1 MLKFFSFYHLAL
13 LKYLLGTRLKNSA
26 FDQSVNTF
34 FNHQSFRFPK
44 KATADYLIV
53 LRIVKW
59 IIFSQF
65 KRERNYRIGINSHN
79 AIFDSNFP
87 EIYSIELGSLSI
99 YLYVSDKDLSYLVWF
114 IHEEVVQELSGIN
127 KSVDP
132 VSNNTLNF

>member
-1 MLKFFSFYHLAL
+1 M
-13 LKYLLGTRLKNSA
+13 
-26 FDQSVNTF
+26 
-34 FNHQSFRFPK
+34 
-44 KATADYLIV
+44 
-53 LRIVKW
+53 
-59 IIFSQF
+59 
-65 KRERNYRIGINSHN
+65 
-79 AIFDSNFP
+79 DSNFP